1 MSNYAKIVDGEIASY
16 YQSGK
21 PYTDANGVSYPRAI
35 WKNANFIATQGLKPI
50 INGDSPNT
58 VFYTI
63 GGEIISYD
71 AVADTVNRTIQS
83 QEKTVE
89 QLTSYFTNNVISEYK
104 QLLSETN
111 YHIIRSQ
118 EDSDY
123 TVPTDISTWRATINS
138 EYDSNITAINACTT
152 HSAFVSLTISWTE
165 KPDGVI

>member
-21 PYTDANGVSYPRAI
+21 PYTDANGVRYPRTI
-35 WKNANFIATQGLKPI
+35 WQNADFLATQGIKPI
-50 INGDSPNT
+50 IDGVSPNT

-71 AVADTVNRTIQS
+71 AVADTVNRAIQS

-118 EDSDY
+118 EDADY

-152 HSAFVSLTISWTE
+152 HSDFVSLTISWTRQ
-165 KPDGVI
+165 DGVV